1 MGGFDPLFSLCLAS
15 NPPVRPSALWASWSF
30 APEVV
35 LPLAAMLA
43 AYAFGLRRMADGPHR
58 ERPQTRHVVCFA
70 VGWLMLVVAVVSP
83 LCRMAATL
91 VWAHMAQHALL
102 VAVAPPLLVLG
113 VPSAMLEAAMPR
125 RWQSVA
131 GRWAAAMR
139 RWPGTVAVGAAYG
152 AGIWLWHV
160 PALYQGA
167 LTSES
172 VHLAMYASLLAVSVV
187 FWRTALRPDA
197 MERTSGGT
205 LILLLVTPMHT
216 SLLGALLTVAREP
229 WYPVLAPY
237 AAVWRLTPLE
247 DQQLAGL
254 IMWVPM
260 GVIYP
265 VAALGLMIAWF
276 RAMDRQARSS
286 V

>member
-1 MGGFDPLFSLCLAS
+1 MGGFDPLLSLCLAS
-15 NPPVRPSALWASWSF
+15 NPPVRPGALWSAWSL

-35 LPLAAMLA
+35 LPLLAMLG
-43 AYAFGLRRMADGPHR
+43 AYILGLRRVAAR
-58 ERPQTRHVVCFA
+58 RPWDRPNGRHVACFA
-70 VGWLMLVVAVVSP
+70 AGWLMLAVAVVSP

-113 VPSAMLEAAMPR
+113 VPSVMIAEALPPRWQALAARCVAATR
-125 RWQSVA
+125 RW
-131 GRWAAAMR
+131 M
-139 RWPGTVAVGAAYG
+139 GTVVVGAAYG
-152 AGIWLWHV
+152 AGIWLWHL

-167 LTSES
+167 LLSEGL
-172 VHLAMYASLLAVSVV
+172 HLAMYASLLAVSLL

-197 MERTSGGT
+197 MENTSGGT
-205 LILLLVTPMHT
+205 LLLLLVTPMHT